1 MNRRY
6 GYGREWGRLSLLL
19 VLWVSPVLA
28 SEELAAQRLA
38 EARALYGSGQYFKAA
53 RYAFN
58 AGEESPARK
67 AEAQA
72 FVAQAL
78 VQGGLEQSA
87 AYFFLQTLRSG
98 NREAIRRVL
107 LLSDR
112 VIRSVGLEFV
122 RPYLVKYARSE
133 DFAPSDRAYF
143 VYAAARTAGLQG
155 DFASGLGQLAE
166 ISTGSKL
173 RAELLQLRATYKLV
187 TGNVQAARD
196 DFRACTS
203 ASREG
208 SDLWNRCVA
217 GEARSLYELGDFSA
231 AERAYERVSRQSI
244 VWTDILFEQGW
255 NAYRRAEYNRTL
267 GRLVSYKSPALSF
280 VYNPEIDTLRAQSYL
295 ALCLYDDANDEV
307 NDFNSRYS
315 ALSEEIKKLLL
326 KGGSSLGT
334 FYDQGKEAALA
345 PLASNRPLHKVMNRF
360 VRSAAFQDWM
370 RSERELSIE
379 LGNIRQFSAGTQN
392 LEPGSATFADFLRKV
407 LDFRLKAIR
416 EMGGAFVRNSLL
428 DHHERLI
435 AQFEKMAFIKLEM
448 LSRFKERL
456 MSRKSVPVERERGN
470 VVPIRRDDQFYW
482 SFNGE
487 FWNDELGDYVFG
499 LESECHGKS

>member
-1 MNRRY
+1 MNC
-6 GYGREWGRLSLLL
+6 GHQCWGKWGRLSALL
-19 VLWVSPVLA
+19 VLWAGPALS
-28 SEELAAQRLA
+28 SEDVAAQRLS

-58 AGEESPARK
+58 AGEENPARK

-107 LLSDR
+107 LLSDQ
-112 VIRSVGLEFV
+112 VIRGVGLEFV
-122 RPYLVKYARSE
+122 RPYLVKYARAE
-133 DFAPSDRAYF
+133 DFSSGDRAYF
-143 VYAAARTAGLQG
+143 LYAAARTAGLQG
-155 DFASGLGQLAE
+155 DFSAGIAYLSE
-166 ISTGSKL
+166 ISAGSKL

-187 TGNVQAARD
+187 TGNPQGAKE
-196 DFRACTS
+196 DFRGCASS
-203 ASREG
+203 AKET
-208 SDLWNRCVA
+208 SDLWNRCTA
-217 GEARSLYELGDFSA
+217 GEARSLYELGDFSG
-231 AERAYERVSRQSI
+231 AERAYEKVSRQSI
-244 VWTDILFEQGW
+244 VWTDILFEQAW

-280 VYNPEIDTLRAQSYL
+280 VHNPEIDTLRAQSYL
-295 ALCLYDDANDEV
+295 ALCLYEDANNEV
-307 NDFNSRYS
+307 NEFNSRYS
-315 ALSEEIKKLLL
+315 SLSEEVKKLLL
-326 KGGSSLGT
+326 KGSATLGGL
-334 FYDQGKEAALA
+334 YDQGKEAARA
-345 PLASNRPLHKVMNRF
+345 PLTSNRPLHKVMNRF

-370 RSERELSIE
+370 RSERELSVE
-379 LGNIRQFSAGTQN
+379 LGNIQQFAASTQN
-392 LEPGSATFADFLRKV
+392 LESGSATFADFLRKV

-428 DHHERLI
+428 DHHDQLI
-435 AQFEKMAFIKLEM
+435 GQFEKMAFIKLEM

-456 MSRKSVPVERERGN
+456 MSRKSAPTERERGN
-470 VVPIRRDDQFYW
+470 VVPVRRDDQFFW

-499 LESECHGKS
+499 LESECNGKS